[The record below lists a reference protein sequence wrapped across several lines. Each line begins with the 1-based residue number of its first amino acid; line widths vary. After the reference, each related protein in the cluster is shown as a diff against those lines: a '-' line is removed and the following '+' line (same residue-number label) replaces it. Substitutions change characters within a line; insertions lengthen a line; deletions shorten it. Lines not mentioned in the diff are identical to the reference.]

1 MLNFAALVFSGTA
14 SRLCIFGIHNET
26 QDCHSRD
33 FTEMEAFHRHL
44 ILVSGG
50 KKEEKDILLT
60 ILGAVVAL
68 IVGDREVEKRTV
80 FVTDKSWKVGGEEP
94 EHC

>member
-1 MLNFAALVFSGTA
+1 
-14 SRLCIFGIHNET
+14 
-26 QDCHSRD
+26 
-33 FTEMEAFHRHL
+33 MEAFHRHL

-80 FVTDKSWKVGGEEP
+80 FVTDKSWKVACWEQGEEP
-94 EHC
+94 EHCWSTIELGTKLQIE